1 MTQNEIFAFLLT
13 LAAGI
18 STGIGGVIT
27 LFSKN
32 RTSRFL
38 AGSLGFSAGVMVYI
52 SMVEIFAKSREFLQ
66 APLGIKN
73 GYWAAAAS
81 FFVGILLIAMIDYF
95 IPSAESDIGHTK
107 DNSALKRMGLLTA
120 LAIGVHN
127 FPEGMTTF
135 TSAVKDPHLGI
146 AIAIAIAI
154 HNIPEGIATAAP
166 IYCSGGSRK
175 HAAAVAFISGLTEPL
190 GALIGYLL
198 LRPFFSDMMFG
209 ILFGMVAGMMIFI
222 SIEELLP
229 MARSYEKSS
238 VTIIGFVT
246 GMMVISS
253 SLILFS

>member
-13 LAAGI
+13 LSAGI
-18 STGIGGVIT
+18 STGIGGLIT
-27 LFSKN
+27 LFSKS
-32 RTSRFL
+32 RTNRFL

-52 SMVEIFAKSREFLQ
+52 SMVEIFSKSRDFLQ
-66 APLGIKN
+66 SSLGTTN
-73 GYWAAAAS
+73 GYWAAAVS
-81 FFVGILLIAMIDYF
+81 FFFGILFIALIDYF
-95 IPSAESDIGHTK
+95 IPSAEGDIGHTK
-107 DNSALKRMGLLTA
+107 DTSTLKRMGLLTA
-120 LAIGVHN
+120 LAIGIHN

-175 HAAAVAFISGLTEPL
+175 RAAVISFISGLTEPL

-198 LRPFFSDMMFG
+198 LKPFFSDTMFG
-209 ILFGMVAGMMIFI
+209 VLFGMVAGMMIFI

-229 MARSYEKSS
+229 MARSYEKSRI
-238 VTIIGFVT
+238 TIIGFVA
-246 GMMVISS
+246 GMMVIAS